1 MDHPNARTLHG
12 QFLRRFL
19 LGQHLPFVTP
29 LSIEEITGLITEE
42 LGTVVERIYTPLVTL
57 ALFLRP
63 IVDADH
69 SCQAAVEHLAA
80 ARVAQGLKACSEDTG
95 GYCKARQRLP
105 LSLFQRLVRSTG
117 DRLQQDAPELW
128 LFHGRTVKIVDGTGC
143 SMPDTPENRHEFPLP
158 GGQKPGVGFPMA
170 RVLAVLSLACGA
182 VLTAA
187 ISRCRGKQTGE
198 CAALRGLHDHFEPGD
213 IALGDSLYGTFLD
226 IALLAA
232 RHVDVIFG
240 LHARRGVDFRR
251 GRRLGRDDH
260 VVDWVKPR
268 RPDWMDSQTYDAL
281 PATLAIRE
289 LRLRVERAGFRTR
302 VVLIATTL
310 LDATLYSKA
319 ELAGLSRARWHA
331 ELDIRSLKQSLAMD
345 VLRCHSPAMVSKE
358 IWAHLLA
365 YNLIRTAMAAAAL
378 GAGLRPRQLSFQGAR
393 QTLEAFA
400 EELKGATATSFAGQ
414 VDLILS
420 RLAAHRVGDR
430 PDRFEPRERKR
441 RPKPSKYMKFPR
453 QEARRLAALR
463 D

>member
-1 MDHPNARTLHG
+1 MDHPNARTLPS

-19 LGQHLPFVTP
+19 LGEHLPFATM
-29 LSIEEITGLITEE
+29 LSIEEITRVLTEE
-42 LGTVVERIYTPLVTL
+42 LGVGINCIYTPLVTL
-57 ALFLRP
+57 ALFLRQV
-63 IVDADH
+63 VDADH

-80 ARVAQGLKACSEDTG
+80 ARVALGLKPCSEDTG
-95 GYCKARQRLP
+95 AYCKARQRLP
-105 LSLFQRLVRSTG
+105 LSLFQRLVHHTG
-117 DRLQQDAPELW
+117 GRLQRHAPEAL
-128 LFHGRTVKIVDGTGC
+128 LFHGRSVKIVDGTGC
-143 SMPDTPENRHEFPLP
+143 SMPDTPANRGEFPRP

-170 RVLAVLSLACGA
+170 RVLVVLSLACGA

-232 RHVDVIFG
+232 RDVDVIFG
-240 LHARRGVDFRR
+240 LHARRAVDFRR
-251 GRRLGRDDH
+251 GRRLGREDH

-268 RPDWMDSQTYDAL
+268 RPAWMDQPTYEAL

-310 LDATLYSKA
+310 LDATMYSKA
-319 ELAGLSRARWHA
+319 ELTGLSRARWHA

-345 VLRCHSPAMVSKE
+345 VLRCHSPEMVSKE

-365 YNLIRTAMAAAAL
+365 YNLIRTAMTAAAL

-400 EELKGATATSFAGQ
+400 EELKGATATTFSGQ
-414 VDLILS
+414 VGLILG

-441 RPKPSKYMKFPR
+441 RPKPSKYMRFPR
-453 QEARRLAALR
+453 KEARRLAALR

>member
-29 LSIEEITGLITEE
+29 LSLEEITGLITEE
-42 LGTVVERIYTPLVTL
+42 LGAVVERIYTPLVTL
-57 ALFLRP
+57 ALFLRQ

-80 ARVAQGLKACSEDTG
+80 ARIAQGLPPCSEDTG

-105 LSLFQRLVRSTG
+105 LRLFQRLVARTG
-117 DRLQQDAPELW
+117 GRLQQEAPELW

-143 SMPDTPENRHEFPLP
+143 SMPDTPENRRAFPLP
-158 GGQKPGVGFPMA
+158 GGQKLGVGFPMA
-170 RVLAVLSLACGA
+170 RVLVVLSLACGA

-198 CAALRGLHDHFEPGD
+198 CAALRGLHEEFAPGD
-213 IALGDSLYGTFLD
+213 IALGDSLYGTYLD

-232 RHVDVIFG
+232 IGVDSIFG
-240 LHARRGVDFRR
+240 LHARRAVDFRC
-251 GRRLGRDDH
+251 GQRLGREDH
-260 VVDWVKPR
+260 IVNWVKPR
-268 RPDWMDSQTYDAL
+268 RPAWMDQQTYDAL

-289 LRLRVERAGFRTR
+289 LRTRVDRKGFKTR

-310 LDATLYSKA
+310 LDAALYSKA
-319 ELAGLSRARWHA
+319 DLTGLARTRWHA

-345 VLRCHSPAMVSKE
+345 VLRCKSPEMVSKE
-358 IWAHLLA
+358 IWAHLLV
-365 YNLIRTAMAAAAL
+365 YNLIRTVMAAAAL

-393 QTLEAFA
+393 QTLRAFA
-400 EELKGATATSFAGQ
+400 EEIQGTTAEALAGH
-414 VDLILS
+414 VGLLLD

-453 QEARRLAALR
+453 AEARRQAALAG
-463 D
+463 